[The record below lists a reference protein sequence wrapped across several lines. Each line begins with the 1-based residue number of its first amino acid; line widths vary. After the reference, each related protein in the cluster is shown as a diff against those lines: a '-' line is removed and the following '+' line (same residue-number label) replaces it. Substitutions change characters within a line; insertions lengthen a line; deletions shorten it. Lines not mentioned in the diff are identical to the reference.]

1 MSKSNFED
9 AALALFYSEQGQ
21 KYQAE
26 GNYEAAIKAYG
37 ESLRLFPFKENVG
50 TYYNLGGCYYDL
62 KDYRRAI
69 DYYTQTLQINPDNL
83 DAYYNRGTSRSRL
96 DDYQGAIE
104 DYTKVISRNP
114 NDANAYEL
122 RGGCYFKIS
131 NIQQA
136 MSDFQIAAELYLSQ
150 GNLVRYQRIMALPG
164 MGSPSKISSNSSSSS
179 SDKSCFIAT
188 AAYSTPHHPDLDI
201 FRNFRDEKLLTNT
214 LGKRLVNLYYQISP
228 SIAKYVEKQPAIKNF
243 LRQQLGR
250 LAAWMRT

>member
-9 AALALFYSEQGQ
+9 AALALVYSEQGQ

-50 TYYNLGGCYYDL
+50 TYYNLGGCYYKL

-83 DAYYNRGTSRSRL
+83 DAYYNRGTSRSQL
-96 DDYQGAIE
+96 NDYPGAIE
-104 DYTKVISRNP
+104 DYTQVISRNP
-114 NDANAYEL
+114 EDANAYEL
-122 RGGCYFKIS
+122 RGGCYFKMS

-136 MSDFQIAAELYLSQ
+136 MSDFQIAAKLYLSQ

-164 MGSPSKISSNSSSSS
+164 MGSSSKISSNSSSSNKNQEQDEERLMLS
-179 SDKSCFIAT
+179 RNVGLAIGILVTIVSGWNWFIGIIT
-188 AAYSTPHHPDLDI
+188 
-201 FRNFRDEKLLTNT
+201 FLLSWV
-214 LGKRLVNLYYQISP
+214 LIYILVGSFGK
-228 SIAKYVEKQPAIKNF
+228 
-243 LRQQLGR
+243 QQDR
-250 LAAWMRT
+250 